1 MEITFAGRQV
11 AGPEAAAANAE
22 AAKPTAAAVDAE
34 AAKPKAAAVDAA
46 NRRRNPQRTLIGTT
60 TLRAMA
66 ALPVVQRRSEWPFDL
81 GISALRS
88 RIVPLRADQHVS
100 RQPSF
105 RGKPPLAQ
113 EIARFAFSRRRGADG
128 FCRVE
133 SAVIASP
140 DQPL

>member
-1 MEITFAGRQV
+1 MLCRAPPQMEITFAGRQV

-22 AAKPTAAAVDAE
+22 AAKPTTAAADAE
-34 AAKPKAAAVDAA
+34 

-81 GISALRS
+81 GVSALRS
-88 RIVPLRADQHVS
+88 RIVPLSADQHVS

-105 RGKPPLAQ
+105 RGKPPLA
-113 EIARFAFSRRRGADG
+113 
-128 FCRVE
+128 
-133 SAVIASP
+133 
-140 DQPL
+140 